1 MTLIPPIEP
10 MLAEARRALPPDRS
24 LPGHLVAEQKSDGF
38 RAVLFARP
46 GLVMVQS
53 RRGTD
58 LTPAFPEIAT
68 AASALSEALVL
79 DGELVVAAEGRLHF
93 GELQKRARRRGR
105 SAVQATAEHPAYL
118 ITGVRAGSWGDSE
131 CDQSRLSRPETCVR
145 HVPP

>member
-1 MTLIPPIEP
+1 MHQKLSAAFCYRRARVTRSPAASNLHGWRAPRRCGGVTLIPPIEP
-10 MLAEARRALPPDRS
+10 MLAEARRALPPDRL
-24 LPGHLVAEQKSDGF
+24 LPGHLVAEQKPDGF

-68 AASALSEALVL
+68 AASTLSAALVL

-105 SAVQATAEHPAYL
+105 SAV
-118 ITGVRAGSWGDSE
+118 
-131 CDQSRLSRPETCVR
+131 
-145 HVPP
+145 